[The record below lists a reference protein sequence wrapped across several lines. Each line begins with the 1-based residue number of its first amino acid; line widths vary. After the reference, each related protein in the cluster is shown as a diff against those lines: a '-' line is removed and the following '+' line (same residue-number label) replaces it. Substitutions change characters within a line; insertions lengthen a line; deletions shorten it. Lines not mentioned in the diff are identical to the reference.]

1 MSKFKSP
8 ALDGTWTKNPYAWPI
23 YCLLKTAEE
32 YYQKINP
39 LNFNFGT
46 LVGRNDDLCI
56 WSKLQCRTFHLK
68 LTSHYILVR

>member
-8 ALDGTWTKNPYAWPI
+8 ALDGTWTKNPYAWPT

-32 YYQKINP
+32 YYQKLNP

-46 LVGRNDDLCI
+46 LVGRNDDL
-56 WSKLQCRTFHLK
+56 HM
-68 LTSHYILVR
+68 YLV